1 MYFTT
6 CKREEEFGVLGFWGF
21 GFQSLGFWGFRVWGL
36 GVSEFQ
42 SLGFQGFGVS
52 GFQSFRVLGFWG
64 FRVSGFQGLAFFS
77 LGLRTINSNKYKKNA
92 GVRISKYGKI
102 VKSKYWIWG

>member
-1 MYFTT
+1 MQERGGVWSFGVLGFWVS
-6 CKREEEFGVLGFWGF
+6 EFGVLGF
-21 GFQSLGFWGFRVWGL
+21 QSLGFGGFRV
-36 GVSEFQ
+36 SEFGFQ
-42 SLGFQGFGVS
+42 GLGFQGFGVS
-52 GFQSFRVLGFWG
+52 GFQG

>member
-21 GFQSLGFWGFRVWGL
+21 GFQSLGFWGFRVSEF
-36 GVSEFQ
+36 GVSEFGV
-42 SLGFQGFGVS
+42 SGFWGFRVSEFQGFGVL
-52 GFQSFRVLGFWG
+52 GFQG

>member
-21 GFQSLGFWGFRVWGL
+21 GFQSLGFWGFRVSEF
-36 GVSEFQ
+36 GVSEFGVSGFWGFRVSEFQ
-42 SLGFQGFGVS
+42 GFGVLGFQGFS
-52 GFQSFRVLGFWG
+52 
-64 FRVSGFQGLAFFS
+64 VSGFQGLAFFS